1 MLPLIRWRN
10 FADIVIE
17 DTYLRKD
24 GRMELTLHPACA
36 SFPLLSLLSF
46 VYRLELR
53 LGRYT
58 LGLPWNWEDYSI
70 AMLDRIDEYSE
81 YKRELC
87 LLLQDKNVQTILS
100 DSPEKSLYHINECR
114 LLFFPLPYKYRLSSP
129 QFKYQVTLAD
139 ELRLHIEGSGAF
151 CLYV

>member
-1 MLPLIRWRN
+1 
-10 FADIVIE
+10 
-17 DTYLRKD
+17 
-24 GRMELTLHPACA
+24 
-36 SFPLLSLLSF
+36 
-46 VYRLELR
+46 
-53 LGRYT
+53 
-58 LGLPWNWEDYSI
+58 
-70 AMLDRIDEYSE
+70 MLDRIDEYSE